1 MHRGLDRSAN
11 IASISRWYGICRV
24 CLISHSLNLGDSRFY
39 VSLKSYL
46 ELLDNPND
54 WMRIVFQLVSDL
66 EVDLSDHARQLV
78 KSLYHL

>member
-11 IASISRWYGICRV
+11 IASISRWYGSCRV
-24 CLISHSLNLGDSRFY
+24 CLISHSLNLGDSRFN
-39 VSLKSYL
+39 VSLESYL

-66 EVDLSDHARQLV
+66 EVDLSDHAGQLV